1 MKTYTDVFYGTDS
14 EQRLDIYLPE
24 GECKGCFL
32 YFHGGGIVSGD
43 KVFLAVG
50 KFAECMNKK
59 GYALASANYRMYKSE
74 GHPEFNAKYPDFIED
89 AAAAVAFLKNNAEKY
104 RLGEKLIVGGSSA
117 GGYLSMMLCYD
128 AKYLGAHGIDPT
140 DIDLYV
146 HDAGQPTTHFNICTE
161 RGLPRY
167 RCIVDEAAPLYHVGL
182 AKEYSYQ
189 LIFIADNDIKA
200 RYEQTMLLMA
210 TLSSLGYDMSKVEL
224 KYMEGYTHTGYTE
237 KLDENENS
245 IFCTMICEYMD
256 KIGL

>member
-1 MKTYTDVFYGTDS
+1 MRTELNIKYGSDES
-14 EQRLDIYLPE
+14 QALDLYIPD
-24 GECKGCFL
+24 GECKGCFV
-32 YFHGGGIVSGD
+32 YFHGGGIVAGD
-43 KVFLAVG
+43 KYFDAING
-50 KFAECMNKK
+50 FADCMGRR

-74 GHPEFNAKYPDFIED
+74 KHPEFSAKYPDFIED
-89 AAAAVAFLKNNAEKY
+89 AAAAVAFVKRNAKKY
-104 RLGEKLIVGGSSA
+104 GIGEKLIVGGSSA

-167 RCIVDEAAPLYHVGL
+167 RCIIDEAAPLYHVGL

-189 LIFIADNDIKA
+189 LIFVADRDIAA

-210 TLSSLGYDMSKVEL
+210 TLRSLGYDMSRVEL
-224 KYMEGYTHTGYTE
+224 KYMQGYTHTGYTE
-237 KLDENENS
+237 KFDENGDS
-245 IFCTMICEYMD
+245 IFCTMICEYME